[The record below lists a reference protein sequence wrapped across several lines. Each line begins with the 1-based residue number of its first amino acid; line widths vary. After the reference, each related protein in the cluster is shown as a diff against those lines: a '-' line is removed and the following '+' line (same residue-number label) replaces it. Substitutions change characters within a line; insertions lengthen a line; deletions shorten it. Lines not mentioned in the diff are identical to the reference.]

1 MPQATI
7 PLRLYVV
14 VVLYDVVSA
23 YIVDSDP
30 VLRVSGVTMAYGEN
44 QVLRGIDLEV
54 AAGQILGLVGANGAG
69 KTTLISIV
77 TGLLPC
83 DRGSVAVAG
92 IDALAHPKRAARYL
106 GLAPQEL
113 GIYPTLTA
121 RENLYDFARL
131 AGLDS
136 RAARTRTLEVAELLG
151 LTDQL
156 GLRGDQLSGG
166 QKRRLHTAMAI
177 LHRPQLLLLDE
188 PTVGAD
194 VTSRAGILEIV
205 RAMATEGTAV
215 LYTTHYLTELEQLD
229 AEIAVLD
236 GGVIA
241 VHGSCREVVQRW
253 GRASVVLRFTGPAPE
268 LEGWTAD
275 GSRLTPTHP
284 VTDPGAAA
292 AAALVALGAQVT
304 HLVGLDVTRCSLES
318 AYLAI
323 TGHVFSEEAGSDLA
337 A

>member
-1 MPQATI
+1 VPF
-7 PLRLYVV
+7 YS
-14 VVLYDVVSA
+14 VVLFYGVVLS
-23 YIVDSDP
+23 YNVDDAP
-30 VLRVSGVTMAYGEN
+30 LLQVSGMAKTYGEHA
-44 QVLRGIDLEV
+44 VLRGIDLEV
-54 AAGQILGLVGANGAG
+54 ASGQILGLVGANGAG

-77 TGLLPC
+77 TGLLHC

-92 IDALAHPKRAARYL
+92 IDALAHPKRAARCL

-113 GIYPTLTA
+113 GIYPTLTV

-131 AGLDS
+131 AGLDG
-136 RAARTRTLEVAELLG
+136 RAARARTLEAAELLG

-241 VHGSCREVVQRW
+241 VHGSCREVVRRW
-253 GRASVVLRFTGPAPE
+253 GRASVALRFTGPAPE

-284 VTDPGAAA
+284 VTDPGATA
-292 AAALVALGAQVT
+292 AAALVALGPQVT
-304 HLVGLDVTRCSLES
+304 HLVGLDVTRPSLES

>member
-1 MPQATI
+1 M
-7 PLRLYVV
+7 LRVDGV
-14 VVLYDVVSA
+14 TKA
-23 YIVDSDP
+23 YGEHP
-30 VLRVSGVTMAYGEN
+30 VLRGV
-44 QVLRGIDLEV
+44 DLDV
-54 AAGQILGLVGANGAG
+54 AAGQILGLVGANCAG
-69 KTTLISIV
+69 KTTLISII
-77 TGLLPC
+77 TGLRRC
-83 DRGSVAVAG
+83 DGGSVAVG
-92 IDALAHPKRAARYL
+92 GVDALAHPKRAAGSL

-131 AGLDS
+131 AGMSS
-136 RAARTRTLEVAELLG
+136 RAARTRTAEVAELLG
-151 LTDQL
+151 LTEQL

-177 LHRPQLLLLDE
+177 LHRPRLLLLDE

-205 RAMATEGTAV
+205 RATAAAGTAV

-236 GGVIA
+236 GGVVA
-241 VHGSCREVVQRW
+241 VRGSCREVILRW
-253 GRASVVLRFTGPAPE
+253 GTASVALRFSGPAPE
-268 LEGWTAD
+268 LVGWTAD
-275 GSRLTPTHP
+275 GSRLAPGQP
-284 VTDPGAAA
+284 VADPGAAA
-292 AAALVALGAQVT
+292 AAALVALGPQVT
-304 HLVGLDVTRCSLES
+304 HLVGVDVTRPSLES

-323 TGHVFSEEAGSDLA
+323 TGRAFSEEAESDLA

>member
-1 MPQATI
+1 MSF
-7 PLRLYVV
+7 YS
-14 VVLYDVVSA
+14 VVLFYGVVLS
-23 YIVDSDP
+23 YNVDDAP
-30 VLRVSGVTMAYGEN
+30 LLQVSGMAKTYGEHA
-44 QVLRGIDLEV
+44 VLRGIDLEV
-54 AAGQILGLVGANGAG
+54 ASGQILGLVGANGAG

-77 TGLLPC
+77 TGLLHC

-92 IDALAHPKRAARYL
+92 IDALAHPKRAARCL

-113 GIYPTLTA
+113 GIYPTLTV

-131 AGLDS
+131 AGLDG
-136 RAARTRTLEVAELLG
+136 RAARARTLEAAELLG

-241 VHGSCREVVQRW
+241 VHG
-253 GRASVVLRFTGPAPE
+253 RASVALRFTGPAPE

-284 VTDPGAAA
+284 VTDPGATA
-292 AAALVALGAQVT
+292 AAALVALGPQVT
-304 HLVGLDVTRCSLES
+304 HLVGLDVTRPSLES

>member
-1 MPQATI
+1 M
-7 PLRLYVV
+7 LRVAGV
-14 VVLYDVVSA
+14 TKA
-23 YIVDSDP
+23 YGEHP
-30 VLRVSGVTMAYGEN
+30 VLRGV
-44 QVLRGIDLEV
+44 DLDV

-69 KTTLISIV
+69 KTTLISII
-77 TGLLPC
+77 TGLRRC
-83 DRGSVAVAG
+83 DGGSVAVG
-92 IDALAHPKRAARYL
+92 GVDALDHPKRVAGSL

-131 AGLDS
+131 AGMS
-136 RAARTRTLEVAELLG
+136 RWAARTRTADVADLLD
-151 LTDQL
+151 LTEQL

-177 LHRPQLLLLDE
+177 LHRPRLLLLDE

-205 RAMATEGTAV
+205 RAMAAADTAV

-236 GGVIA
+236 GGVVA
-241 VHGSCREVVQRW
+241 VRGSCREVILRW
-253 GRASVVLRFTGPAPE
+253 GTASVALRFSGPAPE
-268 LEGWTAD
+268 LAGWTAD
-275 GSRLTPTHP
+275 GSRLAPSQP
-284 VTDPGAAA
+284 VADPGAAA
-292 AAALVALGAQVT
+292 AAALVALGPQVT
-304 HLVGLDVTRCSLES
+304 RLVGVDVTRPSLES

-323 TGHVFSEEAGSDLA
+323 TGRAFSEEAESDLA